1 MWILTMRQKKV
12 DSNSPRNEQR
22 KRAEKL
28 NEQKQSNKVLQETPP
43 RHLDRI
49 SSRLWTQLVPTLN
62 KSGLINES
70 DKSLLEAFVMSYSLM
85 RQAWESIKND
95 GATYSSDTGRVYKNP
110 NVDILSDQQGKI
122 KSLGTEL
129 GLSPQARAN
138 LVDVSLKDDTEEFDK
153 LMKQF
158 GGN

>member
-1 MWILTMRQKKV
+1 MRQKKV

-85 RQAWESIKND
+85 RQAWKRK
-95 GATYSSDTGRVYKNP
+95 TVRR
-110 NVDILSDQQGKI
+110 LHQ
-122 KSLGTEL
+122 
-129 GLSPQARAN
+129 
-138 LVDVSLKDDTEEFDK
+138 
-153 LMKQF
+153 
-158 GGN
+158 